1 MEIST
6 IPVDQLNYEQAY
18 SELEKTVVALEG
30 SQTSLEEAIA
40 LYQRGQALSKHCEDL
55 LEKAELQIR
64 LVEGEED
71 LDSEEE
77 TD

>member
-1 MEIST
+1 
-6 IPVDQLNYEQAY
+6 
-18 SELEKTVVALEG
+18 
-30 SQTSLEEAIA
+30 
-40 LYQRGQALSKHCEDL
+40 

>member
-18 SELEKTVVALEG
+18 SELEKIVVALEG